1 MDRNNGANVSENK
14 YEALYTELL
23 AKGEGL
29 HENNKKR
36 IRIAFIVMIILPV
49 VLDVIRWITDSD
61 KIVFLIIWV
70 FIMFVVAAYLISIEY
85 IDSQV
90 EEVLREVTDS
100 EEGFDDLLS
109 RPENR
114 RIDLHERIRAR
125 IESRRGSR
133 DAAAGSDGMSDA
145 ATEAEAVAAEI
156 DELAEAEEAMEE
168 LRETAPDEIITAL
181 KEAFD
186 KEISRENADEAVREE
201 DVE

>member
-1 MDRNNGANVSENK
+1 MDRNNGANVNENK

-70 FIMFVVAAYLISIEY
+70 FIMFAVAAYLISIEY

-125 IESRRGSR
+125 IESRRGR
-133 DAAAGSDGMSDA
+133 DAAE
-145 ATEAEAVAAEI
+145 T

-186 KEISRENADEAVREE
+186 KEISRENTAEAAGEE
-201 DVE
+201 DVK